1 MLESLGNAHPHQC
14 RRRLVKWHGEISRHG
29 NNSKLL
35 TSDVDTAINEE
46 HDGRLRKS
54 KLQMGSKRAVLELKH
69 DFRIRSILSGNDPH
83 NGLVMFDF
91 TDGKVDLPNVK
102 RMNRFQCSNI
112 AQNSSYLM

>member
-1 MLESLGNAHPHQC
+1 M
-14 RRRLVKWHGEISRHG
+14 KWHGEISRHG

-35 TSDVDTAINEE
+35 TPDVDTAINEE

-54 KLQMGSKRAVLELKH
+54 KLQMGGSKRAVLELKH

-91 TDGKVDLPNVK
+91 TDGKVDLPHVK

-112 AQNSSYLM
+112 AQSSS